1 MEPLVIIQGIESEN
15 TGSESKFRQG
25 CWPTSMK
32 KMPFLY
38 CKLFGK
44 MGELFFFPYA
54 LSSFDI
60 LIKALLGQERLIL
73 QF

>member
-1 MEPLVIIQGIESEN
+1 
-15 TGSESKFRQG
+15 
-25 CWPTSMK
+25 
-32 KMPFLY
+32 
-38 CKLFGK
+38 
-44 MGELFFFPYA
+44 MGELSVFFPYA